1 MILAQYTI
9 RSKQD
14 YIFKTNRVLEIIGAS
29 ENIAQIWDWL
39 FDTADTIS
47 LKYRRADGI
56 FSMAEVSDA
65 FEKGT
70 LNFIELFCG
79 GGNETILFDG
89 NLDSEDDN
97 SFRKLNRA
105 FSYRIIKEFPGMV
118 PMVVSVEASG
128 DYSKDYKKLME
139 AAELKKNVM
148 EPTWDMFTVPFA
160 MMDRNTFQPY
170 STLVEINGKDVRMSD
185 ESRTKY
191 TVGQKLRDRSKDIR
205 LFDDMITRKGKESLL
220 AVVHADG
227 NNMGAKIMDM
237 LHDEADYDKAV
248 PLMREFTNRTAD
260 CRKG

>member
-29 ENIAQIWDWL
+29 ENIAQIWNRL

-47 LKYRRADGI
+47 LKYRRTDGT
-56 FSMAEVSDA
+56 FSMAEISDA
-65 FEKGT
+65 FKKRT
-70 LNFIELFCG
+70 LDFIELFCG
-79 GGNETILFDG
+79 GGNETILFNDEP
-89 NLDSEDDN
+89 DSAGDN
-97 SFRKLNRA
+97 SFRKLNRT
-105 FSYRIIKEFPGMV
+105 FSYRLIKEFPGMI

-160 MMDRNTFQPY
+160 MMDRSTFQPY
-170 STLVEINGKDVRMSD
+170 STLVGINGQDVRMSD

-191 TVGQKLRDRSKDIR
+191 TVGKELRDRNKDIR
-205 LFDDMITRKGKESLL
+205 LFDNMITRKVNLRS
-220 AVVHADG
+220 
-227 NNMGAKIMDM
+227 
-237 LHDEADYDKAV
+237 V
-248 PLMREFTNRTAD
+248 PMNR
-260 CRKG
+260 KPEI